1 MKYIY
6 KPTYSVA
13 FEDCVKYIAEE
24 KNITLNNIVVDKDNI
39 KQLADILQVS
49 EDFLLRLKNN

>member
-6 KPTYSVA
+6 EPQYSVA

-24 KNITLNNIVVDKDNI
+24 KDIVLNNIVVDKDNI